1 MEQVQGVLAQI
12 VAMVRKFRED
22 NPARFTLIVATALVT
37 AAIGA
42 AFYIINPGAPAILAS
57 NLSPA
62 DRTALALR
70 LRRHGISFDLGADS
84 ITVSSSELSRAQQLL
99 DSSPGFNGGEN
110 GFALFDHSTLG
121 QSEFDQQVNYQR
133 SLQGELERT
142 IMDIHGIDS
151 ARVMLAMA
159 QPSPFAL
166 GAAEASRAS
175 VLLTTAR
182 GALIDSTM
190 ASAIAHLVAG
200 SVHGLAADQVT
211 VTGNDGAV
219 LFPIPHGDGVSDAM
233 RMRTDLEHRLQ
244 EKVSSLLTSIM
255 GQGRFA
261 VEVSAELDSTQISTK
276 QQIYGNGDHT
286 IVSEE
291 HSVSPAS
298 ATVGGIP
305 GLTSNLPAA
314 NATASATPAT
324 AGSSSAAPVKTAS
337 QTQTNDVS
345 RKDIVNYKPST
356 REVTQTDAPIRV
368 RRLSV
373 AAVLDGTYEGGEF
386 KALPPARLDMIKGLL
401 AAAIGAQND
410 RGDSVDVQSAA
421 LSRPYVPPVV
431 IDPMTQLRQLF
442 GNTKYLYA
450 ALGGALLLILAVLWM
465 LVRMVKKLFGGKRSS
480 ESKSVSATASASTSA
495 EAPAPSL
502 DGFDSPDS
510 YTPMEYTPMDDSAPP
525 LEGSYEQIKQQ
536 INQEVEQDPE
546 GAAGL
551 IRRWIAANSRN
562 DNQREAA

>member
-1 MEQVQGVLAQI
+1 
-12 VAMVRKFRED
+12 MVRAFRED
-22 NPARFTLIVATALVT
+22 NPTRFTLIAATAAVT

-42 AFYIINPGAPAILAS
+42 AFYLLDPGATVILAS

-70 LRRHGISFDLGADS
+70 LRRHGMTFDLGPDS
-84 ITVSSSELSRAQQLL
+84 IGVPSNQLRRAQQLL
-99 DSSPGFNGGEN
+99 DASPGFNGGQD
-110 GFALFDHSTLG
+110 GFGLFDHSTLG
-121 QSEFDQQVNYQR
+121 QSEFDEQVNYQR

-166 GAAEASRAS
+166 GASEASHAS
-175 VLLTTAR
+175 VLLTTAH

-200 SVHGLAADQVT
+200 SVHGLAPDQVT

-219 LFPIPHGDGVSDAM
+219 LFPPPRGDEMSDAL
-233 RMRTDLEHRLQ
+233 RMRNDVEHRLQ
-244 EKVSSLLTSIM
+244 QKVSSLLTSIM
-255 GQGRFA
+255 GQGRYA
-261 VEVSAELDSTQISTK
+261 VEVSADLDTSQISTK

-291 HSVSPAS
+291 HSVSPGS
-298 ATVGGIP
+298 AVVGGIP
-305 GLTSNLPAA
+305 GLTSNLPAPSPA
-314 NATASATPAT
+314 ATAAA
-324 AGSSSAAPVKTAS
+324 ASSAAATAATAVKSAA
-337 QTQTNDVS
+337 QTQANDVT

-356 REVTQTDAPIRV
+356 REVTETNAPIRV

-386 KALPPARLDMIKGLL
+386 KALPPARLERIKGLL
-401 AAAIGAQND
+401 AAAIGAQTE

-431 IDPMTQLRQLF
+431 INPMTQLRELF
-442 GNTKYLYA
+442 SNPRYLYA
-450 ALGGALLLILAVLWM
+450 AIIGGLLLVLAMLWL
-465 LVRMVKKLFGGKRSS
+465 LVRTVKKLFGAKSGKSD
-480 ESKSVSATASASTSA
+480 A
-495 EAPAPSL
+495 APMTL
-502 DGFDSPDS
+502 DDLDSQES
-510 YTPMEYTPMDDSAPP
+510 YTPAEYQPMDSSAPP
-525 LEGSYEQIKQQ
+525 LDGSYEQIKQQ

-546 GAAGL
+546 GAAGVL
-551 IRRWIAANSRN
+551 RKWIASNNKPTN
-562 DNQREAA
+562 DNQKEAA

>member
-1 MEQVQGVLAQI
+1 MEQVQGLLAKI
-12 VAMVRKFRED
+12 AAMVRKFRED

-42 AFYIINPGAPAILAS
+42 AFYVLDPGAPVILAG

-70 LRRHGISFDLGADS
+70 LRRHGINFELGADS
-84 ITVSSSELSRAQQLL
+84 ITVSSSELGRAQQLL
-99 DSSPGFNGGEN
+99 NSSPGFNGGEN

-121 QSEFDQQVNYQR
+121 QSEFDEQVNYQR

-166 GAAEASRAS
+166 GATEASHAS
-175 VLLTTAR
+175 VLLATAR
-182 GALIDSTM
+182 GAVIDSTM

-233 RMRTDLEHRLQ
+233 RMRTELEHRLQ

-255 GQGRFA
+255 GQGRYA
-261 VEVSAELDSTQISTK
+261 VEVSADLDSTQISTK

-291 HSVSPAS
+291 HSVSPGS

-314 NATASATPAT
+314 NATASASPAA
-324 AGSSSAAPVKTAS
+324 AGAPPAAAVKTAS
-337 QTQTNDVS
+337 QTETNDVS

-386 KALPPARLDMIKGLL
+386 KALPPARLEMIKGLL

-450 ALGGALLLILAVLWM
+450 ALGGGLLLILAILWM
-465 LVRMVKKLFGGKRSS
+465 LVRMVKKLFGGKSASETKSPSKS
-480 ESKSVSATASASTSA
+480 ESE
-495 EAPAPSL
+495 EAPATV
-502 DGFDSPDS
+502 DGLDSPDS
-510 YTPMEYTPMDDSAPP
+510 FTPMEYTPMDDSAPP
-525 LEGSYEQIKQQ
+525 LDGSYEQIKQQ

-546 GAAGL
+546 GAAGI
-551 IRRWIAANSRN
+551 IRRWIAANNRNPN

>member
-1 MEQVQGVLAQI
+1 MEQIQKLWTQLAAAI
-12 VAMVRKFRED
+12 RSFREN
-22 NPARFTLIVATALVT
+22 NPKGFTLIVATTVVT
-37 AAIGA
+37 AALGA
-42 AFYIINPGAPAILAS
+42 AFYILDPGAPVILAS

-70 LRRHGISFDLGADS
+70 LRRHGVSFDLGADS
-84 ITVSSSELSRAQQLL
+84 ISVPSSELRQAQELL
-99 DSSPGFNGGEN
+99 DASPGFNGGEN

-121 QSEFDQQVNYQR
+121 QSEFDEQVNYQR

-166 GAAEASRAS
+166 GATEASHAS
-175 VLLTTAR
+175 VLLATAR
-182 GALIDSTM
+182 GAIIDSTL

-200 SVHGLAADQVT
+200 SVHGLSADQVT

-219 LFPIPHGDGVSDAM
+219 LFPLPRGDAATDAM
-233 RMRTDLEHRLQ
+233 RMKTELEHRLQ

-261 VEVSAELDSTQISTK
+261 VEVSADLDASKISTK

-291 HSVSPAS
+291 HSVTPAGS
-298 ATVGGIP
+298 SVGGIP

-314 NATASATPAT
+314 SASPAATAAP
-324 AGSSSAAPVKTAS
+324 GSTPVKTAS
-337 QTQTNDVS
+337 QTQTPEAA
-345 RKDIVNYKPST
+345 RKDIVNYQPST
-356 REVTQTDAPIRV
+356 REITETNAPVRV

-373 AAVLDGTYEGGEF
+373 AAVLDGTYESGEF
-386 KALPPARLDMIKGLL
+386 KPLSQARLEMIKGLL

-421 LSRPYVPPVV
+421 LSRPYVPPMV
-431 IDPMTQLRQLF
+431 INPMTQLRQMF
-442 GNTKYLYA
+442 GGNMRYLYA
-450 ALGGALLLILAVLWM
+450 TLGAGLLLILLVLWM
-465 LVRMVKKLFGGKRSS
+465 LVRMVKKLFGGK
-480 ESKSVSATASASTSA
+480 SAKAEKTAKPAKAPKAEPAQAASDTLEEFTSA
-495 EAPAPSL
+495 EN
-502 DGFDSPDS
+502 
-510 YTPMEYTPMDDSAPP
+510 YTPPTDYVPMDDSSAPP
-525 LEGSYEQIKQQ
+525 LDGSFEQVKQQ

-546 GAAGL
+546 AAAAM
-551 IRRWIAANSRN
+551 IRRWIGSTNKSSVE
-562 DNQREAA
+562 REAA